1 MHRTAAFFRARAP
14 RSCPNRVSSKG
25 QSYRAHGPLSPL
37 VTTSDVLCQR
47 HRCLRPPSLR
57 SFRAAIPT
65 CADIFASIATRYSSR
80 DTRNLLES
88 REGGLVSTSSKIAHV
103 LETVKGLRSGRR
115 LRPRILNLE
124 CLIERE
130 ASQPSCALRLVPWSS
145 RSRSEAT
152 DECRLKGACGTGRT
166 GGVTALQLLPRW
178 PSEHLQD
185 LSHKGGLPPPRVR
198 PSNLRPA
205 KGSARLC
212 VHNGA
217 APRIL
222 AVPPAR
228 CRKSLS
234 VASLDADSSRLGTD
248 RKIAHALQHS
258 DRLG

>member
-25 QSYRAHGPLSPL
+25 QSPWAVVAASDLFGRVMPAPQVPAPTVPAILQGRRFQLAPISLLPSP
-37 VTTSDVLCQR
+37 
-47 HRCLRPPSLR
+47 
-57 SFRAAIPT
+57 
-65 CADIFASIATRYSSR
+65 R
-80 DTRNLLES
+80 DSHVNLLES

-103 LETVKGLRSGRR
+103 LEMVKGLRSGRR

-130 ASQPSCALRLVPWSS
+130 ASQPSCAPRLVPWSS

-152 DECRLKGACGTGRT
+152 DECRLKGACGTGRP

-212 VHNGA
+212 FHNGA

-228 CRKSLS
+228 CC
-234 VASLDADSSRLGTD
+234 TMQ
-248 RKIAHALQHS
+248 KIAISSIARCRFVKAWHRQKNRACIAAQ
-258 DRLG
+258 